1 MKITKYTVYAVLHCD
16 FLPCL
21 QHLMHHNLGP
31 VWHRPSSLHQA
42 CKTSISCYRI
52 IALYNC
58 GAFKSK
64 DLIIFKANISRIN
77 FTQNCGGMV
86 GKLKF
91 STKINEM
98 HPYLTNVLTFATSM
112 SYNFLTASLTCGLFD
127 LLSTMNTRVL
137 LSSIFFMADS
147 VVRGN
152 FTMLNRSNLRQT
164 KKTQMSTP
172 SKTETSFIAVL
183 FWQW

>member
-1 MKITKYTVYAVLHCD
+1 MKITRYTVYAVLHCY

-21 QHLMHHNLGP
+21 QHLMRHNLGP

-58 GAFKSK
+58 GAFKSIQGK
-64 DLIIFKANISRIN
+64 YLQDKFHTKLW
-77 FTQNCGGMV
+77 GWV

-164 KKTQMSTP
+164 KKNHRCQHHQKQRQAS
-172 SKTETSFIAVL
+172 
-183 FWQW
+183 